1 MIPRVILAIAA
12 HRLRVAVL
20 DALRPGLV
28 DADAAERGTKEHLL
42 RYEADVTTLREY
54 WDGWL
59 VERHAGRVT
68 RGGDA

>member
-1 MIPRVILAIAA
+1 MPRVILAIAA

-28 DADAAERGTKEHLL
+28 DADAAERATQEHLL
-42 RYEADVTTLREY
+42 RYEAEITTIREY

-59 VERHAGRVT
+59 TA
-68 RGGDA
+68 RGVRPPWGQA